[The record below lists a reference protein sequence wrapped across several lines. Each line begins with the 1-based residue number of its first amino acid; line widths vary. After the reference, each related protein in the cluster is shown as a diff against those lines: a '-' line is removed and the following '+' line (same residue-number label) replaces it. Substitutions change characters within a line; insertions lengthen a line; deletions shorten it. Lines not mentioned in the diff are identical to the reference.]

1 MVSILICSS
10 DSAWAEALAL
20 QLTALQKS
28 ISEKL
33 SIKYTNIS
41 WSLSAEDLRKTD
53 TIFLDMEKSE
63 DIDFAGALC
72 KARKDIILILSSD
85 STNFAS
91 HAYKVNSFRYIPK
104 NSLSSVLSNCLEK
117 ALEKWK
123 SNQAAIAV
131 YSRRRKIFLK
141 PLHILYIKKVSA
153 EKKMLFYLESPENQ
167 TITASGTLAKM
178 ETLLA
183 GKGFLRI
190 HHSYLVNM
198 LWIEQV
204 SQTEILL
211 QNGTKLPISEK
222 NYIALKHCYH
232 AWLNG
237 QQNEEC

>member
-1 MVSILICSS
+1 MVNVLICSS

-53 TIFLDMEKSE
+53 IIFLDMEKSE

-104 NSLSSVLSNCLEK
+104 TVLAPSFPIVL
-117 ALEKWK
+117 
-123 SNQAAIAV
+123 
-131 YSRRRKIFLK
+131 RK
-141 PLHILYIKKVSA
+141 PLKNGKATRLRSRY
-153 EKKMLFYLESPENQ
+153 
-167 TITASGTLAKM
+167 TADAAK
-178 ETLLA
+178 
-183 GKGFLRI
+183 FF
-190 HHSYLVNM
+190 
-198 LWIEQV
+198 
-204 SQTEILL
+204 
-211 QNGTKLPISEK
+211 
-222 NYIALKHCYH
+222 
-232 AWLNG
+232 
-237 QQNEEC
+237 